1 MPGASNPKNGTGSR
15 WFGRLSGVLVAGI
28 AASIIF
34 VLVPQFLFARRNLPS
49 ESSRILKIIALLLAV
64 VVAWFCRVL
73 YRYWQL
79 DSRRLTHE
87 QVGTHQLPT
96 RLPRF
101 LNGVVIV
108 IAGPAAAVV
117 FVLGPLV
124 LLGRGHG
131 SYLPMGIMF
140 MLAPIIVLW
149 MHAGLLL
156 LLAVTASE
164 VALIIL
170 NSESRRTKIEAAGAI
185 GTCAVLFI
193 WVNFGH

>member
-1 MPGASNPKNGTGSR
+1 
-15 WFGRLSGVLVAGI
+15 
-28 AASIIF
+28 
-34 VLVPQFLFARRNLPS
+34 
-49 ESSRILKIIALLLAV
+49 
-64 VVAWFCRVL
+64 VL
-73 YRYWQL
+73 YRYCQAR
-79 DSRRLTHE
+79 SKRLTHHE
-87 QVGTHQLPT
+87 IATDQVST

-101 LNGVVIV
+101 LKGVVIL

-117 FVLGPLV
+117 LVLGPLV

-156 LLAVTASE
+156 LLAVTAAE
-164 VALIIL
+164 VALIFL
-170 NSESRRTKIEAAGAI
+170 NSENRRTKIEAAGAI
-185 GTCAVLFI
+185 GICAVLFI